1 MVETYGKFEL
11 KNNVFYD
18 LGCGVGNLVYCAAFI
33 GNFKKCG
40 GVEILDS
47 LLQRGSKRIS
57 RWSDLHSLTI
67 TYYYLLT
74 YSCREKNIKFY
85 VDHIKSVEF
94 DFTQDDILDSDFWCE
109 GTFVLLHWTAFNKE
123 QIQKATNTFKKF
135 REVVLYL
142 LLLLFTSLTCYHR
155 GHCL

>member
-57 RWSDLHSLTI
+57 RWLGLYSFTI
-67 TYYYLLT
+67 YLLKSHT
-74 YSCREKNIKFY
+74 Y
-85 VDHIKSVEF
+85 
-94 DFTQDDILDSDFWCE
+94 
-109 GTFVLLHWTAFNKE
+109 
-123 QIQKATNTFKKF
+123 
-135 REVVLYL
+135 
-142 LLLLFTSLTCYHR
+142 LFM
-155 GHCL
+155 